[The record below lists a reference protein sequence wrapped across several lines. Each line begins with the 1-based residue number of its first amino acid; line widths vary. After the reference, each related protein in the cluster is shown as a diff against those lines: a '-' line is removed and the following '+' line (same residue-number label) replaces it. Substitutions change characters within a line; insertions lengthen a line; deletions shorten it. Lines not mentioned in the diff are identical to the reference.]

1 MRITAAI
8 PCYNA
13 ERFIGG
19 CLESLIAQSRP
30 PDEIIVVDDGS
41 SDRTAE
47 ILSSHRDVKVI
58 TLKQNRGVAHARNVL
73 INNASGEV
81 IVFIDAD
88 AIADLNL
95 VQELGGAYEAGVAG
109 VGGRA
114 IEQNGDSLADRWR
127 RLHASQGYGNEH
139 KSNVAFLWG
148 VCSSYLRDVL
158 LEAGGFDERFR
169 TNGED
174 TEMGFRLE
182 SMGKRLDYNPK
193 AIVHHQRTDTI
204 ISLCKMMFR
213 WYYWGYIA
221 MRKVRGAAFSFYIK
235 TCIKVLLRNIYTDL
249 VQEKSPRL
257 AFVSVLMSRVEL
269 LATLKAALTARR
281 VLKQRP

>member
-1 MRITAAI
+1 VRITAAI

-13 ERFIGG
+13 ERFISS

-41 SDRTAE
+41 TDRTAE
-47 ILSSHRDVKVI
+47 ILSSRRDVKVI

-73 INNASGEV
+73 TKNASGEV

-88 AIADLNL
+88 AVADPNL
-95 VQELGGAYEAGVAG
+95 IQELEVAYEAGVAG

-114 IEQNGDSLADRWR
+114 IEQREESLADRWR
-127 RLHASQGYGNEH
+127 RLHASQGYGSEQ

-148 VCSSYLRDVL
+148 VCSSYFRNVL
-158 LEAGGFDERFR
+158 VEAAGFDERFR

-174 TEMGFRLE
+174 TEIGFRLE

-193 AIVHHQRTDTI
+193 AIVHHQRTDSI
-204 ISLCKMMFR
+204 LSLCKMMFR

-221 MRKVRGAAFSFYIK
+221 MRKVRGAAFLFYIK
-235 TCIKVLLRNIYTDL
+235 TIVKVLLRNLHADL
-249 VQEKSPRL
+249 IQERSPRL

-281 VLKQRP
+281 VLK